1 MFNGTG
7 WAAEEFACISIRDER
22 IVKRLIKTTEQLA
35 HYPDKSISQACEN
48 WADTKATYRLL
59 DNQHL
64 TYQKIIA
71 SHREKTINR
80 LKNRP
85 IILAVQDTTS
95 LDFSHRPNIDGI
107 GLCSYW
113 KHSKGIL
120 VHTTMAV
127 STTGS
132 PLGILDQQIWTRN
145 PEDRGKSHN
154 RKQLSI
160 DDKESNKWLSGL
172 EHGTL
177 GIDKDTLVVTVC
189 DREADVYDLFH
200 KAEQLKQHFLI
211 RSGQNRK
218 IVEENK
224 FLVAQIENTPS
235 AGIATVS
242 IPKNPAKDID
252 SREARLSIKFCPVTV
267 KPPEKRRNDK
277 SLSDLRL
284 HAILAE
290 EVDAAKGIEPI
301 RWLLLTNLKINTLEE
316 AFEKVQWYKQ
326 RWKIE
331 RFHFVLK
338 SGCKVEELLLETY
351 ERLLNCIALYS
362 VIAWRILWITYQS
375 RETPEAS
382 CELCLEEHEWQA
394 LYCSA
399 HNTNKPPIKPP
410 TLSDAVLLI
419 AKLGGFLARKSDGYP
434 GVIVIWR
441 GMQRLV
447 DLSKM
452 WAIAHYQNSSND
464 VGKA

>member
-1 MFNGTG
+1 
-7 WAAEEFACISIRDER
+7 
-22 IVKRLIKTTEQLA
+22 
-35 HYPDKSISQACEN
+35 
-48 WADTKATYRLL
+48 
-59 DNQHL
+59 
-64 TYQKIIA
+64 
-71 SHREKTINR
+71 
-80 LKNRP
+80 
-85 IILAVQDTTS
+85 
-95 LDFSHRPNIDGI
+95 
-107 GLCSYW
+107 
-113 KHSKGIL
+113 
-120 VHTTMAV
+120 
-127 STTGS
+127 
-132 PLGILDQQIWTRN
+132 
-145 PEDRGKSHN
+145 
-154 RKQLSI
+154 
-160 DDKESNKWLSGL
+160 
-172 EHGTL
+172 
-177 GIDKDTLVVTVC
+177 
-189 DREADVYDLFH
+189 
-200 KAEQLKQHFLI
+200 
-211 RSGQNRK
+211 
-218 IVEENK
+218 
-224 FLVAQIENTPS
+224 
-235 AGIATVS
+235 
-242 IPKNPAKDID
+242 
-252 SREARLSIKFCPVTV
+252 VTV

-290 EVDAAKGIEPI
+290 EVDAPKGIEPI
-301 RWLLLTNLKINTLEE
+301 RWLLLTTLKVNTLEE

-399 HNTNKPPIKPP
+399 NNTNKPPIKPL

-441 GMQRLV
+441 GMQRLG

-452 WAIAHYQNSSND
+452 WAIAHYQNASND